1 MGHYLD
7 QRAHESGHSDFGLV
21 KTTTGRCALTVH
33 ITFMINKVVIDVVVL
48 LVYGYGCVIQTLMCG
63 YGCVIQTLMCVH
75 FISMLV
81 TCVLIV
87 QIYALLTHVGDV

>member
-48 LVYGYGCVIQTLMCG
+48 LVYGYGCVIQTLMC
-63 YGCVIQTLMCVH
+63 VH